1 MIKMSKEEPSKFG
14 KFSRRGMLRGDWFK
28 AIRDR
33 GSKQLKDHQ
42 KVEDVDFRIKKP
54 DGNIPRGTADRDEAE

>member
-33 GSKQLKDHQ
+33 GARHLQDHQ
-42 KVEDVDFRIKKP
+42 KIDQVDFRIKQP
-54 DGNIPRGTADRDEAE
+54 EGNIARSTSDLDEVE

>member
-28 AIRDR
+28 VIQDR
-33 GSKQLKDHQ
+33 GARQFQDHQ
-42 KVEDVDFRIKKP
+42 KIDQVDFRIKQP
-54 DGNIPRGTADRDEAE
+54 DGNIARGAPDLDEAE

>member
-28 AIRDR
+28 VIRDH
-33 GSKQLKDHQ
+33 GAKVSQDHQ
-42 KVEDVDFRIKKP
+42 KVEEVDFRIKQP
-54 DGNIPRGTADRDEAE
+54 EGNIARGTPDLDEVE